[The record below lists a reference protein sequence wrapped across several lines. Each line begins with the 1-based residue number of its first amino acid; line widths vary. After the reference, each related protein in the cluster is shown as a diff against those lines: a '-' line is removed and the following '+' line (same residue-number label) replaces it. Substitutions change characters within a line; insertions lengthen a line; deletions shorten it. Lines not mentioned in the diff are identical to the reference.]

1 MFWSLER
8 FATQAILVPVRA
20 RPVRR
25 AECMSTFS
33 GQVHAFMRLAPTGPA
48 APRSALKLL
57 AGDPGFEGRR
67 LAADEGEAPSV
78 KPGLR
83 SERRPLEEACEQGDG
98 PESRP
103 CSSSEEDSLDPAG
116 GNSKLRRL
124 RRMSS
129 GR

>member
-1 MFWSLER
+1 M
-8 FATQAILVPVRA
+8 VC
-20 RPVRR
+20 
-25 AECMSTFS
+25 AECVRQSEMSTFS
-33 GQVHAFMRLAPTGPA
+33 SQFHASLRLAPTGPA
-48 APRSALKLL
+48 ARRSALKLL
-57 AGDPGFEGRR
+57 AGDPGSEGRR
-67 LAADEGEAPSV
+67 LAAEEDEASSA

-83 SERRPLEEACEQGDG
+83 SERRPLEEACEQGDR

-116 GNSKLRRL
+116 GNLTSRRL